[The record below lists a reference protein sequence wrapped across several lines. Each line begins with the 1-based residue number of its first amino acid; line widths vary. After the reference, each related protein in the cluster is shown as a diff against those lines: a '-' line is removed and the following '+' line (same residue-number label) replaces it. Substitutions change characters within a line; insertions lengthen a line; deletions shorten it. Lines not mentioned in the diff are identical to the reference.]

1 MVLRANFGRT
11 CLSCGEDR
19 LMRRTWTQIK
29 NETMTEDERRQAHRL
44 AVRDLAE
51 MELAELREAL
61 QVSQEMLAK
70 KLKVTQVAISRLE
83 RRPNVL
89 LESIA
94 NYVQALGGKL
104 ELYAVLPNRTV
115 KLTHLLSTSEGKK
128 AGPEIRRRNH
138 QAEAVAR

>member
-19 LMRRTWTQIK
+19 FMRRTWTQIK
-29 NETMTEDERRQAHRL
+29 NETMTEDERRQAHML

-61 QVSQEMLAK
+61 QVSQAMLAK

-94 NYVQALGGKL
+94 NYIEALGGKL

-115 KLTHLLSTSEGKK
+115 KLTHLLSTSRLRK
-128 AGPEIRRRNH
+128 NH
-138 QAEAVAR
+138 G

>member
-1 MVLRANFGRT
+1 
-11 CLSCGEDR
+11 
-19 LMRRTWTQIK
+19 MRRTWAQIK
-29 NETMTEDERRQAHRL
+29 DETMTEDEQRRAHLL

-61 QVSQEMLAK
+61 RVSQKALAK

-89 LESIA
+89 LESIV
-94 NYVQALGGKL
+94 NYVEGLGGRL

-115 KLTHLLSTSEGKK
+115 KLTHLLANGESRKG
-128 AGPEIRRRNH
+128 GPAPRQKPHHAAAIARR
-138 QAEAVAR
+138 V

>member
-1 MVLRANFGRT
+1 MGGRGHRGVSCLVLRANFGRT

-19 LMRRTWTQIK
+19 LMRRTWAQIK
-29 NETMTEDERRQAHRL
+29 NETMTEDEQQQARML

-61 QVSQEMLAK
+61 QVSQETLAK
-70 KLKVTQVAISRLE
+70 RLKVTQVAISRLE

-94 NYVQALGGKL
+94 NYVEALGGKL
-104 ELYAVLPNRTV
+104 E
-115 KLTHLLSTSEGKK
+115 
-128 AGPEIRRRNH
+128 
-138 QAEAVAR
+138 

>member
-1 MVLRANFGRT
+1 M
-11 CLSCGEDR
+11 
-19 LMRRTWTQIK
+19 
-29 NETMTEDERRQAHRL
+29 L

-51 MELAELREAL
+51 MELVELREAL

-89 LESIA
+89 VESIA
-94 NYVQALGGKL
+94 NYVEALGGKL

-115 KLTHLLSTSEGKK
+115 KLTHLLSTREDKK
-128 AGPEIRRRNH
+128 ARPAIRRKHH

>member
-19 LMRRTWTQIK
+19 LMRRTWAQIK
-29 NETMTEDERRQAHRL
+29 NETMTEDEQQQARML

-61 QVSQEMLAK
+61 QVSQETLAK
-70 KLKVTQVAISRLE
+70 RLKVTQVAISRLE
-83 RRPNVL
+83 RRPNVF
-89 LESIA
+89 LESVA
-94 NYVQALGGKL
+94 NYVEALGGRL

-115 KLTHLLSTSEGKK
+115 KLTHVLSTPEGKK
-128 AGPEIRRRNH
+128 SGPAIRRKQR
-138 QAEAVAR
+138 QVEVITR

>member
-1 MVLRANFGRT
+1 M
-11 CLSCGEDR
+11 
-19 LMRRTWTQIK
+19 
-29 NETMTEDERRQAHRL
+29 L

-51 MELAELREAL
+51 MELVELREAL

-89 LESIA
+89 VESIA
-94 NYVQALGGKL
+94 NYVEALGGKL

-115 KLTHLLSTSEGKK
+115 KLTHLLSTSEDKK
-128 AGPEIRRRNH
+128 AALLEKNRGP
-138 QAEAVAR
+138 